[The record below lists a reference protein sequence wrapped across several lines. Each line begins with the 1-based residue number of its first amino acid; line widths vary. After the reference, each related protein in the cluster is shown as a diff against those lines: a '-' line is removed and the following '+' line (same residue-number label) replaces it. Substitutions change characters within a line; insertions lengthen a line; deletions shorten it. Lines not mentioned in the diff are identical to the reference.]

1 MVTAD
6 LRVPVA
12 ALPAVVTFVG
22 GGSSSGRIYV
32 PAVASRH
39 GGPTR
44 PDEWINEAPP
54 FFPFLPDE
62 GERPVLVNK
71 AAVVALTVPAWSDEP
86 DPDEAV
92 LVPQCA
98 AVIECGAASFRGLVA
113 LDLPAHQGR
122 VLDVL
127 NLATGFLT
135 VGDGDRH
142 HLINK
147 RHIVR
152 VVEERSA

>member
-1 MVTAD
+1 MVTGE

-12 ALPAVVTFVG
+12 ALPAVVTWLAGAPV
-22 GGSSSGRIYV
+22 SGRIYV

-62 GERPVLVNK
+62 AERPVLVNK
-71 AAVVALTVPAWSDEP
+71 GAVVALTVPAWSDEP

-92 LVPQCA
+92 PAPQR
-98 AVIECGAASFRGLVA
+98 AVAVECGGMTFRGLLA

-127 NLATGFLT
+127 NLAPTFL
-135 VGDGDRH
+135 VVRDGESH
-142 HLINK
+142 HLVNK

-152 VVEERSA
+152 VLEERSE